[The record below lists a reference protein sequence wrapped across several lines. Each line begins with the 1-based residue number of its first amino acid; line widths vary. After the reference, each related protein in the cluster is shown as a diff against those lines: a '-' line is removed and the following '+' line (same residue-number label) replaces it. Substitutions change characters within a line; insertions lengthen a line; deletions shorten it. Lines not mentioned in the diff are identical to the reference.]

1 MSKSNDIAMHKAYRI
16 TEIADEAKDVKTF
29 FLDSHLKAK
38 PGQFVKVWIPG
49 MNERPFSVSYSNGIT
64 VKRIGGFTS
73 ALFDLQ
79 ANDKLWIRGPY
90 GNSFLDF
97 AGNGKKYIIAGGIG
111 AAPLGFLSEHLNN
124 ATALLGAKSKDE
136 LVFEKRFK
144 SVLVST
150 DDGSHGM
157 KGFATDL
164 LGNMEIESS
173 AQFFICG
180 PEKMMLSAAKKA
192 MHHVKAENIILS
204 LERYMKCGVG
214 LCGSCEFS
222 GLRVC
227 TDGPVFSYDK
237 LLDSE
242 FGRQKRD
249 RTGKMVE
256 L

>member
-1 MSKSNDIAMHKAYRI
+1 MRETNIATHNVYRI
-16 TEIADEAKDVKTF
+16 TEIFDEAKDARTF

-38 PGQFVKVWIPG
+38 PGQFVMVFIPG
-49 MNERPFSVSYSNGIT
+49 IGEKPFSVSYTNGIT
-64 VKRIGGFTS
+64 AKRIGGFTS
-73 ALFDLQ
+73 TLFDLQ

-97 AGNGKKYIIAGGIG
+97 AGSGKKYIIAGGIG
-111 AAPLGFLSEHLNN
+111 AAPLGFLSERLNN
-124 ATALLGAKSKDE
+124 ATVLLGAKSKDE

-150 DDGSHGM
+150 DDGSYGM
-157 KGFATDL
+157 KGLVTEL
-164 LGNMEIESS
+164 LDNLKIESN

-214 LCGSCEFS
+214 LCGSCELS

-242 FGRQKRD
+242 FGRHKRD
-249 RTGKMVE
+249 RTGKIISV
-256 L
+256 